1 MEEIAQIVDL
11 LEVENGKRAVSDP
24 MVQASIEV
32 VESFLKNHPVLC
44 YGGTAINNLLPK
56 EDQFYDRSYE
66 IPDYDFFS
74 RTPQEHAMIL
84 ANQLADRG
92 IKNVEVKPGMHLG
105 TFKVF
110 ADYAGVADI
119 TQLDA
124 DIFER
129 LWKETFVKSGIH
141 YVSPNFLR
149 MSVYLELSRPQG
161 DVTRW
166 IKVYK
171 RLTLLNKQYPLVCP
185 GATAEPTPLSED
197 HRKEVES
204 ILHKHK
210 AVLLGIT
217 ASQIHERKRPAWST
231 PVTLLM
237 NKEDIDVVTKD
248 KTTKARKGSEVL
260 PNAIDVLDNTGVAYM
275 RIYETVACHSFH
287 EMANGIRVASIPTTL
302 QFFFA
307 YMYSGAPQTDITH
320 LLCVAQRLVDIAHSK
335 PKRRFALLT
344 PVDCLGKQ
352 ETLIDMRKHKALL
365 YEKLSKKKSSADF
378 LRYFFTYDPHV
389 TKTQRQ
395 KVRNQLRRTRRA
407 RSETP

>member
-1 MEEIAQIVDL
+1 MQEIEQIVDQ
-11 LEVENGKRAVSDP
+11 LEIENGKRAVSDP
-24 MVQASIEV
+24 MVQASIES
-32 VESFLKNHPVLC
+32 VEAFLKKHPVLC
-44 YGGTAINNLLPK
+44 YGGTAINNLLPP

-74 RTPQEHAMIL
+74 RTPQEHAMML

-119 TQLDA
+119 THLDE
-124 DIFER
+124 DIFNR
-129 LWKETFVKSGIH
+129 LWGENIVKEGIH

-149 MSVYLELSRPQG
+149 MSCYLELSRPRG
-161 DVTRW
+161 DVARW
-166 IKVYK
+166 TKVYK
-171 RLTLLNKQYPLVCP
+171 RLMLLNEHYPLVCP
-185 GATAEPTPLSED
+185 GAMVEPTPLSEQ

-217 ASQIHERKRPAWST
+217 ASQIHDKKRPAWTT

-237 NKEDIDVVTKD
+237 NKEDIEKVTKD
-248 KTTKARKGSEVL
+248 KKTKVRRGTEIL
-260 PNAIDVLDNTGVAYM
+260 PQAIDVQDEEGLVYM

-302 QFFFA
+302 HFFFA

-320 LLCVAQRLVDIAHSK
+320 LLCVSQRLVDIAHNK
-335 PKRRFALLT
+335 PKRRFAMLI
-344 PVDCLGKQ
+344 PVDCLGTQ
-352 ETLIDMRKHKALL
+352 ETLIDMRKHKSVL

-378 LRYFFTYDPHV
+378 LKYFFTYDPHV
-389 TKTQRQ
+389 TKTERQ

-407 RSETP
+407 RSGSS